1 MKNFVSLVT
10 FLTTITFGGLLA
22 TSAEAKS
29 IETASTSL
37 AEQSQINNET
47 ANLVSISQLG
57 DYPQGT
63 LSPTDLLRNRD
74 WAPPTAKGDHNTW
87 NIPESNNSADNSLN
101 QIIGVTGLAIG
112 TGVIAYHLS
121 RSNRPSLVNSLPYG
135 NTDTLLLERV
145 SPKLRQKLLRLVNNE
160 QTVNRL
166 LTGTMLRH
174 GERSPNWLAE
184 KVIYDLECDRL

>member
-22 TSAEAKS
+22 TSAEANS
-29 IETASTSL
+29 IKIASTSL

-47 ANLVSISQLG
+47 ANLASISQLG
-57 DYPQGT
+57 D
-63 LSPTDLLRNRD
+63 R
-74 WAPPTAKGDHNTW
+74 NTW
-87 NIPESNNSADNSLN
+87 NIPENNSSTDNSLN

-112 TGVIAYHLS
+112 TGVIGYHLS
-121 RSNRPSLVNSLPYG
+121 RSNRPSLANSLPYS
-135 NTDTLLLERV
+135 NTNTLLLERV

-160 QTVNRL
+160 QTINRL

-174 GERSPNWLAE
+174 GNRTPNWLAE
-184 KVIYDLECDRL
+184 KVIYDLERDRR

>member
-10 FLTTITFGGLLA
+10 FLTTITVGGLLA

-29 IETASTSL
+29 IETASSSL

-47 ANLVSISQLG
+47 ANLALISRLNN
-57 DYPQGT
+57 
-63 LSPTDLLRNRD
+63 RNSE
-74 WAPPTAKGDHNTW
+74 NM
-87 NIPESNNSADNSLN
+87 PESNSSADNSLN

-112 TGVIAYHLS
+112 TGVIGYHLS
-121 RSNRPSLVNSLPYG
+121 RSNRPSLVNSLHYS
-135 NTDTLLLERV
+135 NTNTLLLERV
-145 SPKLRQKLLRLVNNE
+145 SPKLRQKLLRLVNNK

-174 GERSPNWLAE
+174 ANRSPNWLAE
-184 KVIYDLECDRL
+184 KVIYDLERDRL